1 MHADDLVRYYNGMVN
16 WIYSQNVDIEKPQPQ
31 LFREYNTIA
40 HKKFLKYDFYLHKII
55 LRFGKENNL
64 KMVRENGKG
73 YRGKHRPILHN
84 CEVVQ
89 ENWDLF
95 KKWVL
100 ENYKSESEF
109 IPPPKVE
116 RPFCPRYA
124 WAKMDKADER
134 KRQEVINKIKSN

>member
-1 MHADDLVRYYNGMVN
+1 MHADNLVRYYNGMVN

-64 KMVRENGKG
+64 KMVKENGKG
-73 YRGKHRPILHN
+73 YRGKYRPILHN

-89 ENWDLF
+89 ENWGLF
-95 KKWVL
+95 KKWIL
-100 ENYKSESEF
+100 ENYKNESEF
-109 IPPPKVE
+109 IPPPKAE
-116 RPFCPRYA
+116 RPFSPQYA
-124 WAKMDKADER
+124 WVKMEEAAE
-134 KRQEVINKIKSN
+134 IKIPKSQCFY